1 MIFRFDLKHRVRA
14 GAVLAVAIAVA
25 IATAGAAARVPT
37 GAVTGLG
44 RGWTTTSIG
53 PGDTSI
59 GALLEQPDG
68 KLVAAGTG
76 LVMGSGLSIKREY
89 MALVRYNP
97 DGSLD
102 TSFGH
107 GGRVTTSVGRD
118 SSATGLIRQ
127 PDGKLVVAGISSNKG
142 DTAEVSL
149 VRYNTDGSLDTGFGH
164 GGAVTTQAGGGV
176 MVNAITT
183 FLVRQPNGKLV
194 AATMGNRGTSSY
206 IVLIRYN
213 PNGRLDTGFGAAGK
227 AETRINTLTY
237 FPSAL
242 VLQTDGKLVAA
253 AGTSS
258 AQTHGDYAIVRYN
271 TNGSLDTSYGADGK
285 VIAAGTSDNDIYEGL
300 AVLPDGDVIAAGAG
314 SSASLALT
322 AYAPNG
328 KPDKRWGH
336 DGTQTPTLSQGS
348 ISYDGALLATPDGK
362 IIAAGAADVSQSGPT
377 DSFILRYNR
386 NGRLDQSFGRHGEVL
401 TGFAGGG
408 LAWVLLYQQDG
419 KLIAAG
425 SSATSTRYTFAL
437 ARFNSNGTLDT
448 SFGK

>member
-102 TSFGH
+102 TS
-107 GGRVTTSVGRD
+107 
-118 SSATGLIRQ
+118 
-127 PDGKLVVAGISSNKG
+127 
-142 DTAEVSL
+142 
-149 VRYNTDGSLDTGFGH
+149 FGH